1 MDKQYGVLPGVLPSD
16 VRESVREGAMSPFQ
30 IVAVAIC
37 MAINMLDGFDVL
49 AIAFT
54 GPLIAKQWTLT
65 PAELGLLFSAGLAGM
80 TLGSLL
86 LSPLADIYGR
96 RRLVLLGLLVI
107 TAGMILS
114 GLARG
119 LNELLL
125 LRLFTGLGIGALLSS
140 INTIVTE
147 YASYRRKDFAVSFM
161 SIGYPVG
168 ATLGGII
175 AVFLIAA
182 FGWRSVFFFGGALSA
197 LLIPIVLIR
206 LPESLDFLL
215 THQPHNALARIN
227 ALLRRMDREE
237 VTQLPDPRHLHDNEA
252 TSVLA
257 VFDRAFLSRTLLIC
271 SSYFLTM
278 VPFYFM
284 LSWTPK
290 VLVDEGLSLST
301 GISGAV
307 LMNASGVVGGLLF
320 GLLTGRLGLRRLTS
334 YVMMMFFAAIVG
346 FGFAGHH
353 LAIELVLAATVG
365 FFLIAT
371 ICGLYAVVAAMYPPR
386 VRNTA
391 TGLALGVGRIGAVI
405 GPYLGGV
412 LISSGWSR
420 PAYCFAL
427 ASALLGAALLIR
439 QVPLL
444 FGKTAQHAAAQPVL
458 KQAA

>member
-1 MDKQYGVLPGVLPSD
+1 MDKQYGTFPGSLPSD
-16 VRESVREGAMSPFQ
+16 VRESVREGAMSQFQ
-30 IVAVAIC
+30 IVAVTIC

-54 GPLIAKQWTLT
+54 GPLIAKQWALT
-65 PAELGLLFSAGLAGM
+65 PTELGLLFSAGLAGM
-80 TLGSLL
+80 ALGSLI
-86 LSPLADIYGR
+86 LSPLADIFGR
-96 RRLVLLGLLVI
+96 RQLVLLGLAMI
-107 TAGMILS
+107 TVGMTFS

-182 FGWRSVFFFGGALSA
+182 FGWRSVFFFGGVLSA
-197 LLIPIVLIR
+197 LLIPVVLVR

-215 THQPHNALARIN
+215 THQPRNALSRIN
-227 ALLRRMDREE
+227 TLLRRMEQEE
-237 VTQLPDPRHLHDNEA
+237 VSQLPEPRHLHDNEA
-252 TSVLA
+252 TSVFA

-271 SSYFLTM
+271 CSYFLTM

-301 GISGAV
+301 GISGAL

-320 GLLTGRLGLRRLTS
+320 GLLAGRLGLRRLTS
-334 YVMMMFFAAIVG
+334 YVMVMFFAAIVG
-346 FGFAGHH
+346 FGFAGNH
-353 LAIELVLAATVG
+353 LGAELVLAGTVG

-391 TGLALGVGRIGAVI
+391 TGLALGIGRIGAVV

-412 LISSGWSR
+412 LIASGWSR
-420 PAYCFAL
+420 PAYCSAL
-427 ASALLGAALLIR
+427 ACALLGAALLIR
-439 QVPLL
+439 RVPLM
-444 FGKTAQHAAAQPVL
+444 FGRAAQRSG
-458 KQAA
+458 AAPAFKEAA